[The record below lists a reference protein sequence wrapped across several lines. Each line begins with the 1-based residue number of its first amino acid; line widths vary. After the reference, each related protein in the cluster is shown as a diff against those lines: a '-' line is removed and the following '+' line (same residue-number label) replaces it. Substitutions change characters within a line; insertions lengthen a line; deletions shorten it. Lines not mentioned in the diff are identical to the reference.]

1 MGKIKEIHQKTQ
13 NPYVNLY
20 HLEVENKMGRPGNYY
35 VASRA
40 KAPQELQLSTKVQ
53 HPDGVIIYSLYGEKR
68 DRVVL
73 IRQYRYTID
82 DYIYELP
89 AGLVEKGE
97 APAAAAVRE
106 MREETGLTLSPLM
119 VDEMFEKPYYT
130 TIGMTD
136 ECCGT
141 VYGYASGEIRSDLM
155 EESEEI
161 EVVLADKEEVRRILR
176 EERVAI
182 VCAYMMMHF
191 LQDEEPFAFLQ
202 TQEEKQ

>member
-1 MGKIKEIHQKTQ
+1 MGKINHINQKTD

-20 HLEVENKMGRPGNYY
+20 HLEVENKVGHPGNYY

-40 KAPQELQLSTKVQ
+40 KTAGDLELVRREQR
-53 HPDGVIIYSLYGEKR
+53 PDGVIIYSLYGEQR

-89 AGLVEKGE
+89 AGLVEPGE
-97 APAAAAVRE
+97 DYHEAAVRE
-106 MREETGLTLSPLM
+106 LREETGLNLQPLL
-119 VDEMFEKPYYT
+119 VDPIYERPYYT

-141 VYGYASGEIRSDLM
+141 VYGYADGEIRLDLM
-155 EESEEI
+155 EENEEI
-161 EVVLADKEEVRRILR
+161 EVVLADRSEVRRILR
-176 EERVAI
+176 EERVAV

-191 LQDEEPFAFLQ
+191 LHEEEPFAFLGN
-202 TQEEKQ
+202 QEDK